1 MEVSCGSFFIYCGS
15 HTAKPIPL
23 TACVWAQ
30 AAAPRLV
37 SLRHVNLNETKGCE
51 VFLKS
56 EKCGR
61 GGKIERKKVEKGG
74 KGRESAVFNEG

>member
-37 SLRHVNLNETKGCE
+37 SFRHVNLNETKGA
-51 VFLKS
+51 KY
-56 EKCGR
+56 
-61 GGKIERKKVEKGG
+61 ERKKIFSDRSRKPA
-74 KGRESAVFNEG
+74 KPDHS